1 MLMINMGS
9 CSSSTAK
16 PAATPSTLDL
26 LESALDEIA
35 SINAND
41 EGRGHAVKGRQ
52 RKKRKKATYLPTYFF

>member
-1 MLMINMGS
+1 MWSTVLLMLMMNMGS

-41 EGRGHAVKGRQ
+41 EGTWHAVPCSACIDRM
-52 RKKRKKATYLPTYFF
+52 FC

>member
-1 MLMINMGS
+1 MWSTVLLVLMINMGS

-35 SINAND
+35 SVYGSRI
-41 EGRGHAVKGRQ
+41 
-52 RKKRKKATYLPTYFF
+52 YLL